1 MAIAGMST
9 SPARCRGRWW
19 ALGFT
24 LIEMLLVLAIVATLT
39 SIAIPQTRRAV
50 TLAKIARAIGDIR
63 AVEADLATYDADN
76 KLPPSLADIGDGG
89 LLDPW
94 GNPYQYLPFDQSK
107 GKGAP
112 KGARKDR
119 FMVPIN
125 STYDLYSM
133 GEDGKTSAPLTSKA
147 GSDDIIRASDGSYI
161 GLASNY

>member
-1 MAIAGMST
+1 MDIAGTNT
-9 SPARCRGRWW
+9 SLAHWGRRVW
-19 ALGFT
+19 AMGFT
-24 LIEMLLVLAIVATLT
+24 LIEVLLVLAIVATLT

-63 AVEADLATYDADN
+63 AIEADLATYDADN
-76 KLPPSLADIGDGG
+76 KLPASLADIGDGG

-94 GNPYQYLPFDQSK
+94 GNPYQYLRFEKSK
-107 GKGAP
+107 GPP

-133 GEDGKTSAPLTSKA
+133 GEDGKTTAPLTSKA
-147 GSDDIIRASDGSYI
+147 GSDDIIRGSDGSYI